1 MDGRSTQRLILRE
14 SVGCGMNEPRTI
26 SRDEMAMELA
36 AGMVEQR
43 DIMRSILVETI
54 RSAKMGHI
62 REAGRTKCPRSG
74 EIRGSLQRFPRAIDL
89 ASCAV
94 ERGGTWHTHV
104 TEDEIRTPTNSL
116 PDMANVL
123 FGLIDASVVV
133 GTQTADVIV
142 APSDRKA
149 GEEAFRNAIGADVS
163 EPKELTAAINSGRI
177 MPSQARVRA
186 RQEFGDLV
194 YTIETGFGELDAMI
208 DDIAD
213 SSWATP
219 PKSGGEE
226 AVAGNGYAPTA
237 FAPQSIE
244 AAADMA
250 DGAVEGFGLK
260 NLVLSQALG
269 TIVGNVVDK
278 ALFK

>member
-1 MDGRSTQRLILRE
+1 MSTPQT
-14 SVGCGMNEPRTI
+14 V

-36 AGMVEQR
+36 ASMVEQR
-43 DIMRSILVETI
+43 DVMRKILRETI

-62 REAGRTKCPRSG
+62 REAGRTKCPRAG

-89 ASCAV
+89 ASCPA

-116 PDMANVL
+116 PDMANVM

-142 APSDRKA
+142 APQDREGGKR
-149 GEEAFRNAIGADVS
+149 AFQNAIGANVS
-163 EPKELTAAINSGRI
+163 KPREITAEIKAGRI
-177 MPSQARVRA
+177 APGQARMRA
-186 RQEFGDLV
+186 RQEFPEMV
-194 YTIETGFGELDAMI
+194 FTVETGFSDLDAEVGEI
-208 DDIAD
+208 PD
-213 SSWATP
+213 SSWAIP

-226 AVAGNGYAPTA
+226 AISGNGYAPTV

-244 AAADMA
+244 AAADRTAGTMHKLGVKDLA
-250 DGAVEGFGLK
+250 ISKMVG
-260 NLVLSQALG
+260 NLVDRS
-269 TIVGNVVDK
+269 
-278 ALFK
+278 LFK